1 MLGSEEERTG
11 VAAAGEASCCSAAAA
26 GDDNAMYKIARLVH
40 RAAARIMPLRS
51 EKRKKTAMVIEIR
64 TSRIMTERVQ
74 QRKL

>member
-1 MLGSEEERTG
+1 MLGLEERTG
-11 VAAAGEASCCSAAAA
+11 VPAADDESCCSPPAAV
-26 GDDNAMYKIARLVH
+26 DDNAMYKIARLVH